1 MLSRRQQRIDL
12 GLASPHDAVSAGRPS
27 SPQPPPGRKHARDLR
42 WCPFAEGDPKLN
54 YLRQSQDDYTL
65 EDSFHAICHDP
76 LGLGIV
82 ERVAYDDAQRR
93 KAAGLPSLKEEL
105 GAWLQEGCPIE
116 MEDGSISRSG
126 GGDTIL
132 TTPAGGGAAEEE
144 EPSVEVPEEVSPL
157 MEALY
162 AVGYRPA
169 FQEPLSPAEPIRHG
183 PMPLKLIMEQE
194 QQKAAAGGAVA
205 PPAAKPAAPPAAS
218 APAAK
223 PRIQTWS
230 LTANQR
236 ARAER
241 YREKV
246 QREYAER
253 EAREPVCYNCHDLGH
268 IARRCPLPYIP
279 RERPA
284 QPQRPSRQAPTL
296 SLGDFL

>member
-54 YLRQSQDDYTL
+54 YLRTTQDDYTL

-93 KAAGLPSLKEEL
+93 KAAGLPSLRDEL
-105 GAWLQEGCPIE
+105 GAWLQAGCPIE

-144 EPSVEVPEEVSPL
+144 EPPVEPPQEVSPL

-169 FQEPLSPAEPIRHG
+169 FQEPIRHG

-194 QQKAAAGGAVA
+194 QQKAAVA
-205 PPAAKPAAPPAAS
+205 KPQAPAPLAAKPVAAVPAA
-218 APAAK
+218 AAK

-230 LTANQR
+230 LSANQR